1 LPILLVGPAGIL
13 VPFALGALTT
23 VKFIPAG
30 RRPTVITLTL
40 QNAKET
46 TTYETEEFDDQA

>member
-23 VKFIPAG
+23 VKFILAG
-30 RRPTVITLTL
+30 RRPTVITPTF

-46 TTYETEEFDDQA
+46 TTYETEEFNDQT

>member
-13 VPFALGALTT
+13 VPFALAALTT
-23 VKFIPAG
+23 VKFILAG
-30 RRPTVITLTL
+30 RRSLVITPTL

-46 TTYETEEFDDQA
+46 TTYETEKIDDQT